1 MVRGLSTRSGTDG
14 FSLEIRDSILDE
26 RHGST
31 FRPDAVEVNSA
42 KLSSMS
48 LILRSALAVGT
59 LTLAVATTARVVAQN
74 VPIDLRPGE
83 WQVTVLGMTM
93 PPAALAK
100 IPAAAR
106 ANIEAEMKKPT
117 TTTTCI
123 TAKDIAELN
132 LGKMD
137 DDEDCRVTQRTT
149 SRTAATFTR
158 ECTGDNKRTDTMTVD
173 AASRE
178 SFKASVKMTTEDGPS
193 SVTMTGKWLAAVCKA
208 D

>member
-1 MVRGLSTRSGTDG
+1 
-14 FSLEIRDSILDE
+14 
-26 RHGST
+26 
-31 FRPDAVEVNSA
+31 
-42 KLSSMS
+42 MS